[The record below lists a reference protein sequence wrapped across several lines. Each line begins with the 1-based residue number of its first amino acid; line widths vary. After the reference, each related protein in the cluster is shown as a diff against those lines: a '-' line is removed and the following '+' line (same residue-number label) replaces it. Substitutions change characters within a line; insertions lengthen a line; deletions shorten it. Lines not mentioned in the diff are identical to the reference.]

1 MTENKNIVM
10 RRGAVYIPRILRTV
24 KYIIEN

>member
-10 RRGAVYIPRILRTV
+10 REYAFFVDLSYRVQGHV
-24 KYIIEN
+24 

>member
-10 RRGAVYIPRILRTV
+10 RESMHFVDLSYRVQRHV
-24 KYIIEN
+24 